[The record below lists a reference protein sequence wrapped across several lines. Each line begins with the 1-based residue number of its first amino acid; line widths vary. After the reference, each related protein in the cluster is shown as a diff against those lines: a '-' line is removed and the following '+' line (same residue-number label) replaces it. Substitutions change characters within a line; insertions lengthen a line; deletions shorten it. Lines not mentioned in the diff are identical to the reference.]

1 MKNAVAVLTVLLLT
15 IWMGFSSAFCEEAAA
30 PTIIQITGR
39 PASAEFVAQV
49 LKERLGIQVPVPGPL
64 DVNQRLNIEFPA
76 QPGSDVG
83 KTVTIENYDL
93 PILDPTFLMFS
104 NYPEKVKERGLLFSG
119 GLIRH
124 QPVRFQ
130 YYHLGHPESP
140 GRFLLLRL
148 YNPGETSA
156 RLHVVRGCGGPSGDF
171 MKEGHLNSLEFLSRF
186 AGNEGEILTVEAHSS
201 LDLASIPL
209 PSGEVVSGTYQIHL
223 LDGPPLG
230 MYLFSVDDEKQSISY
245 PSIIDSKD
253 PHATGVYPIANFY
266 MRDAFRSAEKEKY
279 LTIGDFSLQN
289 YLPQKSLA
297 GAYGCVYN
305 IQMKLQ
311 NPGPEAVEIQILFQ
325 PRGGHATA
333 TFLIGDEIIPVGFTR
348 VGKEVLLR
356 RIPLQPGE
364 EKDLTIRTMPEG
376 ASFYPVRLIFRSQ

>member
-1 MKNAVAVLTVLLLT
+1 MKKAALFIWNFLVFLL
-15 IWMGFSSAFCEEAAA
+15 ICVSSAFSEEPAP

-39 PASAEFVAQV
+39 PASAEFIAQV
-49 LKERLGIQVPVPGPL
+49 LKERLGIQVTVPGPL
-64 DVNQRLNIEFPA
+64 EVNQRLIIEVPD
-76 QPGSDVG
+76 QPGSDAG
-83 KTVTIENYDL
+83 KTVAIENYDL
-93 PILDPTFLMFS
+93 PLLDPTFLMFS
-104 NYPEKVKERGLLFSG
+104 NYPEKVRERGLLFSG

-130 YYHLGHPESP
+130 YYHLGHPESKA
-140 GRFLLLRL
+140 RFLLLRL

-156 RLHVVRGCGGPSGDF
+156 GLHVVRGCGGPSGDF

-186 AGNEGEILTVEAHSS
+186 AVNEGEILTVEAHSS
-201 LDLASIPL
+201 LNLATIPL
-209 PSGEVVSGTYQIHL
+209 PPGEVVSGTYQIHL
-223 LDGPPLG
+223 LEGPPLE

-245 PSIIDSKD
+245 PSITDPKD
-253 PHATGVYPIANFY
+253 PHAAGVYPIANFY
-266 MRDAFRSAEKEKY
+266 MRDAFRSAEKEKF
-279 LTIGDFSLQN
+279 LTIGDFALQN

-305 IQMKLQ
+305 IRMKLQ
-311 NPGPEAVEIQILFQ
+311 NSGHEAAEIQILFQ

-333 TFLIGDEIIPVGFTR
+333 TFLIDDEIIPVGFTR

-376 ASFYPVRLIFRSQ
+376 ASFYPVRLIFRSR